1 MDENVRNL
9 EEIMKAAKRLKAV
22 FISAGKVKQ
31 GDNGRQALQ
40 SAGERIETGL
50 QALQHIETWL
60 PGFLTT
66 EVNGSG
72 RAKPVGP
79 KEGRRSVAPKEVK
92 RG

>member
-1 MDENVRNL
+1 MDEAVRNL
-9 EEIMKAAKRLKAV
+9 EEITRVAKRLKAV
-22 FISAGKVKQ
+22 FVSAGKVKQ

-60 PGFLTT
+60 PGFVRT
-66 EVNGSG
+66 EVNGTG
-72 RAKPVGP
+72 RGKPVGP
-79 KEGRRSVAPKEVK
+79 KEGRRTVAPQEVK